1 MIHNALFLD
10 FYELTM
16 AQGYY
21 KTGRRE
27 RTVFDMFFRRQPFNG
42 GYSIFAGLNPLLEA
56 IMNFRFGD
64 DDIAYLKSTG
74 IFDAEFLNYLSKFR
88 FSSTVLA
95 MDEGSVVFP
104 NEPLIRVEADIIE
117 SLLLEGLILNT
128 VNFQSLIAT
137 KTARIWL
144 ASNKSSIME
153 FGLRRAQ
160 GCDGAMSATR
170 AAIIG
175 GAAGTSNTLA
185 AKLYGVP
192 AMGTMAHA
200 WVMSFDTE
208 EEAFQTYADI
218 YGEKSVFLIDTY
230 NTLESG
236 IENAIKVGKRLKA
249 EGKNFGIRLDSGDI
263 QYLSTEVRKRLD
275 VAGLPNAKI
284 TVSNEL
290 TEEII
295 ESLLMHKAPI
305 DGWGVGTHMVT
316 GGNES
321 SFTGVYKLAAYEQNN
336 AWVPV
341 MKLSDNPAKTTN
353 PAVKQVWRLYNT
365 DGSFKADVIGVED
378 EIIEEGVRYKYIHPF
393 NDYQTFSFAA
403 KKVEPLLKPKI
414 KDGSLLVKLED
425 LPTIHKRMA
434 EQLEHLDPTSKRLLN
449 PHIYKVSLTENLQK
463 IKQELILKGAWNKS

>member
-88 FSSTVLA
+88 FSGTVLA

-208 EEAFQTYADI
+208 EEA
-218 YGEKSVFLIDTY
+218 
-230 NTLESG
+230 
-236 IENAIKVGKRLKA
+236 
-249 EGKNFGIRLDSGDI
+249 
-263 QYLSTEVRKRLD
+263 
-275 VAGLPNAKI
+275 
-284 TVSNEL
+284 
-290 TEEII
+290 
-295 ESLLMHKAPI
+295 
-305 DGWGVGTHMVT
+305 
-316 GGNES
+316 
-321 SFTGVYKLAAYEQNN
+321 
-336 AWVPV
+336 
-341 MKLSDNPAKTTN
+341 
-353 PAVKQVWRLYNT
+353 
-365 DGSFKADVIGVED
+365 
-378 EIIEEGVRYKYIHPF
+378 
-393 NDYQTFSFAA
+393 
-403 KKVEPLLKPKI
+403 
-414 KDGSLLVKLED
+414 
-425 LPTIHKRMA
+425 
-434 EQLEHLDPTSKRLLN
+434 
-449 PHIYKVSLTENLQK
+449 
-463 IKQELILKGAWNKS
+463 